1 MAGVDS
7 YGHIVSYIDRMPG
20 TLASLTCRRKY
31 RMKFLTFSGTNVP
44 ICEDIL
50 GSAFFKLPDEA
61 RTSPA
66 AGERVT

>member
-50 GSAFFKLPDEA
+50 GSAFFKC
-61 RTSPA
+61 RTKR
-66 AGERVT
+66 GRVQRRASG